1 MKKLNFIFNYLVP
14 IIFKNYQQYY
24 CVSHLEE
31 ILKKIAKRLLTP
43 IWHVILLR
51 HNNPIRDDPARL

>member
-1 MKKLNFIFNYLVP
+1 MFI
-14 IIFKNYQQYY
+14 NYQQYY

-43 IWHVILLR
+43 IWHVIALR
-51 HNNPIRDDPARL
+51 HNNAIREDPARSGSV